1 MRFYPDIPSRR
12 FRSVVRDLLVVVLLI
27 GFALIGLWVHDTVD
41 KLAVL
46 GEGVRKVGSAV
57 PFAGDPVEDLGRR
70 GENDVHHLAN
80 VLGFVF
86 FVPPALGLIVWYL
99 PKRLAQI
106 RGLTAASRVLTGAD
120 ARLVAMRAAFSLPY
134 AQLLA
139 YTKDPLGD
147 LAAERYGPLV
157 DAALEEVGLR
167 PSPPPSPAQ

>member
-12 FRSVVRDLLVVVLLI
+12 FRTLVRDLLVVVLLV

-46 GEGVRKVGSAV
+46 GEGVRKVGSSV

-80 VLGFVF
+80 VLGFLF
-86 FVPPALGLIVWYL
+86 FAPPVIALLVWYV
-99 PKRLAQI
+99 PRRLGQI
-106 RGLTAASRVLTGAD
+106 RGLTAAARVLTGAD

-147 LAAERYGPLV
+147 LASEHYGPLV
-157 DAALEEVGLR
+157 DAALEDVGLR
-167 PSPPPSPAQ
+167 QSTPASAAQ

>member
-12 FRSVVRDLLVVVLLI
+12 LRTLVRDLLVVVLLV
-27 GFALIGLWVHDTVD
+27 ALALMGLWVHDTVD

-86 FVPPALGLIVWYL
+86 FVPPALVVLLWYL
-99 PKRLAQI
+99 PRRMGQI

-120 ARLVAMRAAFSLPY
+120 ARL
-134 AQLLA
+134 
-139 YTKDPLGD
+139 
-147 LAAERYGPLV
+147 
-157 DAALEEVGLR
+157 
-167 PSPPPSPAQ
+167 